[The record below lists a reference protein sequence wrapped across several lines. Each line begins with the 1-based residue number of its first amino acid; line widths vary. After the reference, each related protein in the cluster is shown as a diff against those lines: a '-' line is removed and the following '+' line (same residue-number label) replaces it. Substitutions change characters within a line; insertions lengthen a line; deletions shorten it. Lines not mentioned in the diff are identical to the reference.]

1 MIVNK
6 GFSFNNMVGQYRIK
20 EMRFPVRNTYGT
32 EPCIVCI
39 YPGRLK
45 PIYSRNSYEEG
56 SIAFEFASIDVEDE
70 SAILAFCYKYGLL
83 FCNKVESNVT
93 NDYMFFRT
101 QKTNFTEVVP
111 TTEPEQLFLSTF
123 IREVITMRNFLYL
136 KSSLDEKN
144 LIGIVSGIIKMIL
157 TFTDRTHVPSNTETE
172 RFNRFFY
179 LYVKHKY
186 RFASEQMGAANF
198 MENDVFDI
206 QSAVNAFLDDLEY
219 YVHAE
224 DEFVRDAYFG
234 NVLKLDDMFHSTWQG
249 FHTLLSRLMVVTT
262 IQTPDQG
269 ETILFDPPLT
279 LEMLSEAE
287 ITFDSV
293 RNVANACISD
303 IMNSQ
308 TSAITPELRYEDGS
322 LTADWHISS
331 LLEAMYMELQVSFTP
346 NIQIKKCAN
355 PTCNY
360 FFEIGKENHK
370 RIYCSQRCALL
381 MAKRKQRERERNKR
395 K

>member
-20 EMRFPVRNTYGT
+20 NMSFRVRDSYEQ

-45 PIYSRNSYEEG
+45 QIYSRNSYEEG
-56 SIAFEFASIDVEDE
+56 SIAFEFASIDIHDD

-83 FCNKVESNVT
+83 YCGKVEANVT
-93 NDYMFFRT
+93 NDYMFFKE
-101 QKTNFTEVVP
+101 QKSKFTEVVP

-157 TFTDRTHVPSNTETE
+157 TFTARTHVTSNTETE
-172 RFNRFFY
+172 RFNRYFY

-186 RFASEQMGAANF
+186 RFASEQMGSANF
-198 MENDVFDI
+198 LENDVFDI
-206 QSAVNAFLDDLEY
+206 QGAINAFLDDLEY
-219 YVHAE
+219 YVFAE
-224 DEFVRDAYFG
+224 DEYERDAYFG
-234 NVLKLDDMFHSTWQG
+234 DVLKLSDMYHSTWQA
-249 FHTLLSRLMVVTT
+249 FHTLLSRLEGVTT
-262 IQTPDQG
+262 IKTPDQG

-279 LEMLSEAE
+279 PEMMSEAE
-287 ITFDSV
+287 ITLDSV
-293 RNVANACISD
+293 SNVANACISD

-381 MAKRKQRERERNKR
+381 MAKRKQRERDRNKR

>member
-6 GFSFNNMVGQYRIK
+6 GFSFSNMVGQYRIK
-20 EMRFPVRNTYGT
+20 GMQFPVRNPRGT
-32 EPCIVCI
+32 EPCIVSI
-39 YPGRLK
+39 FPGRLK
-45 PIYSRNSYEEG
+45 PIYSRNSSEEG
-56 SIAFEFASIDVEDE
+56 SIAFEFASIDVDDE

-93 NDYMFFRT
+93 NDYMFFHT
-101 QKTNFTEVVP
+101 QKTDFTEAVP
-111 TTEPEQLFLSTF
+111 NTAPEQIFLSTF

-144 LIGIVSGIIKMIL
+144 LLGIVSGIIKMIL
-157 TFTDRTHVPSNTETE
+157 TFTDRTPIPKDTETE
-172 RFNRFFY
+172 RFNRLFY
-179 LYVKHKY
+179 VYVKNKY
-186 RFASEQMGAANF
+186 RFASEQMGAADF
-198 MENDVFDI
+198 TENDAFDI
-206 QSAVNAFLDDLEY
+206 QGAVNAFLDDLEY

-224 DEFVRDAYFG
+224 DKVVRDAYFG
-234 NVLKLDDMFHSTWQG
+234 KVLKLDDMFHSTWQG
-249 FHTLLSRLMVVTT
+249 FHTLLSGLKEVTT
-262 IQTPDQG
+262 IKTSDYG
-269 ETILFDPPLT
+269 ETVFFDPPLT
-279 LEMLSEAE
+279 SEMLSEAGV
-287 ITFDSV
+287 TFDSV
-293 RNVANACISD
+293 RNLANACISD

-308 TSAITPELRYEDGS
+308 TSAITPELRYENGS

-381 MAKRKQRERERNKR
+381 MAKRKQRERDRNKQ